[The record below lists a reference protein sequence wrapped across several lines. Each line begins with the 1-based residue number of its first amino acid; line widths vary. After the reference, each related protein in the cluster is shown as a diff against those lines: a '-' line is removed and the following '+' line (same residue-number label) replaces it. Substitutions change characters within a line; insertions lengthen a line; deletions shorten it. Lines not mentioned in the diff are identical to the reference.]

1 MRNIQDTRTMTTY
14 ELLKYAKRGI
24 FDISIGVEYKVDK
37 LKKEGNEE
45 YKKYE
50 SEIKKLDEQYNE
62 IVEIMRKMEVE

>member
-24 FDISIGVEYKVDK
+24 FDISIGFEHKLDK

-50 SEIKKLDEQYNE
+50 IAIKKLDEQYNE
-62 IVEIMRKMEVE
+62 IAGIMREMEVE